1 MSFLFFSKPDFS
13 LPDGFTVTAHTGCC
27 KTPDNSLE
35 SIETAVKYGADTVE
49 FDLQFTSDGEPVLSH
64 DAPKGNNVTL
74 DEAFKK
80 ISTYKNITVNVD
92 VKTTTNLGKV
102 KELADKHGIT
112 PRVFFT
118 GIFEDNVEAV
128 KRDCPEIPYFLNVS
142 VNKLQSREY
151 LLSLVKKVRDC
162 GAVGINFN
170 KKSATKELVET
181 FRENGLLVSIW
192 TAKTKGDIYRILA
205 LSPDNITT
213 RRPDLAKKI
222 LNR

>member
-1 MSFLFFSKPDFS
+1 MSFLFFRKPDFK
-13 LPDGFTVTAHTGCC
+13 LPVGFTVTAHTGCC

-49 FDLQFTSDGEPVLSH
+49 FDLRFTSDGEPVLSH
-64 DAPKGNNVTL
+64 DSPKGNNVTL

-118 GIFEDNVEAV
+118 GIFEENVETV

-142 VNKLQSREY
+142 VNKNRSREY

-222 LNR
+222 LKR